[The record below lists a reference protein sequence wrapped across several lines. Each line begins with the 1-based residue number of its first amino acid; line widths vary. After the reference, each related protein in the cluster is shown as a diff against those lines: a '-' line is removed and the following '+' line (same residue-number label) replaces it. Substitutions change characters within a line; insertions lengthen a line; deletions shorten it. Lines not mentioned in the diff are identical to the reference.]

1 MSKEI
6 VSSISAFPLEGVR
19 ALEISE
25 IWAGPFC
32 GSLLADMGA
41 EFIKVESVQRI
52 ARGPVNPPKGSGAY
66 PNGDPGERP
75 WNRQSNFNAINR
87 NKKGITLD
95 LKTNAGVETFL
106 DLTSTADVI
115 FCNYARSVMEGFG
128 LGYEKLRKTRPD
140 IIFMLMPGYGNT
152 GPYRDYRSMGMAIDA
167 ISGHSFLRG
176 YPDLDHSTNS
186 LVHHPDA
193 AAAVNAVFALTTA
206 LIYRGKTGIG
216 QFIDMSQAE
225 SFMTHMGEVFL
236 EYQINSKPRERQ
248 GNRNSH
254 YAPQGVYPCIGEDNW
269 IAISIVTEAQWK
281 SFIRCIPLP
290 NLRDEKFSSVKS
302 RIANHDE
309 LDLTIE
315 KWTSDKDR
323 YEVMDTLQS
332 SGIPSGVVLNCGPDT
347 YGDPHL
353 NEREFFQIVD
363 HPDAGIFPMTGPVLK
378 FQSNS
383 GVVLHNPSPCLGQHN
398 DYVLGDILGYTQ
410 EKMDDLASDNVI
422 GTVPLPGSDLGGSR
436 RASME
441 PVHRESMSQQTNI
454 DSNTNDSKED

>member
-41 EFIKVESVQRI
+41 EIIKVESVQRI

-248 GNRNSH
+248 GNRDSH
-254 YAPQGVYPCIGEDNW
+254 YAPQGVYPCKGEDNW

-309 LDLTIE
+309 LDLTIA
-315 KWTSDKDR
+315 KWTSGKDR
-323 YEVMDTLQS
+323 YE
-332 SGIPSGVVLNCGPDT
+332 
-347 YGDPHL
+347 
-353 NEREFFQIVD
+353 
-363 HPDAGIFPMTGPVLK
+363 
-378 FQSNS
+378 
-383 GVVLHNPSPCLGQHN
+383 
-398 DYVLGDILGYTQ
+398 
-410 EKMDDLASDNVI
+410 
-422 GTVPLPGSDLGGSR
+422 
-436 RASME
+436 
-441 PVHRESMSQQTNI
+441 
-454 DSNTNDSKED
+454 